1 MKQGQNNRR
10 QRSGRGSGGGGGAG
24 GRRPYNAGHS
34 NRSLE
39 SSGPHIK
46 LRGSANQ
53 IWDKY
58 LALARDASS
67 SGDRIAAENYYQHAE
82 HYYRLM
88 TADTQNNN
96 KPEQGSSDPLVVAT
110 PGENNNGARPRE
122 GANGAPA
129 PDRGNDTPLK
139 ANEPRPVAR
148 EGANGAP
155 AAPDRGND
163 TPLKANEPRPVE
175 SDREDGKT
183 PLS

>member
-10 QRSGRGSGGGGGAG
+10 QRSGRGGGGAG
-24 GRRPYNAGHS
+24 GRRPHNAGHS

-58 LALARDASS
+58 LALARDAGS

-88 TADTQNNN
+88 TADTQTNN
-96 KPEQGSSDPLVVAT
+96 KPEQVSTDTLVVAT
-110 PGENNNGARPRE
+110 PAESG
-122 GANGAPA
+122 NGAPA
-129 PDRGNDTPLK
+129 PDRGNDTPL
-139 ANEPRPVAR
+139 ES
-148 EGANGAP
+148 
-155 AAPDRGND
+155 
-163 TPLKANEPRPVE
+163 TEPRPVE
-175 SDREDGKT
+175 SGREDGET

>member
-10 QRSGRGSGGGGGAG
+10 QRSGRGSGGGAG
-24 GRRPYNAGHS
+24 GRRPYNAGHG

-39 SSGPHIK
+39 SAGPHIK

-110 PGENNNGARPRE
+110 RGESGNGARPQE
-122 GANGAPA
+122 SANGAPA

-139 ANEPRPVAR
+139 A
-148 EGANGAP
+148 
-155 AAPDRGND
+155 
-163 TPLKANEPRPVE
+163 TEPRPVE

>member
-1 MKQGQNNRR
+1 
-10 QRSGRGSGGGGGAG
+10 
-24 GRRPYNAGHS
+24 
-34 NRSLE
+34 
-39 SSGPHIK
+39 

-88 TADTQNNN
+88 TADTQNNS
-96 KPEQGSSDPLVVAT
+96 KPEQGSSDPLAIAT
-110 PGENNNGARPRE
+110 PGESGNGARPQE

-129 PDRGNDTPLK
+129 PDRGNDAPLK
-139 ANEPRPVAR
+139 ATEPQ
-148 EGANGAP
+148 
-155 AAPDRGND
+155 
-163 TPLKANEPRPVE
+163 PVE
-175 SDREDGKT
+175 SDREDEKT